1 MELTEKTL
9 NSKVMFEGRILKM
22 MVDDVE
28 LPDGSTSFREIVG
41 HPGGVCVAPIDDD
54 NNLYFVKQYRYPYH
68 EIVLELPAGKLEKGM
83 SPLDNGKRELK
94 EEVGAEGYS
103 FISLGQVYPSP
114 GYTQEIIHLYACKIK
129 NIGNQQL
136 DQGEFLN
143 VEKIHI
149 DKAVEMVLN
158 HQLPYSNTQIAILKL
173 SMLLKSGKI

>member
-9 NSKVMFEGRILKM
+9 NSRVMFGGKILKL

-28 LPDGSTSFREIVG
+28 LPDGSTSFREVVG

-54 NNLYFVKQYRYPYH
+54 NYLYFVRQYRYPYH
-68 EIVLELPAGKLEKGM
+68 EIVLELPAGKLEQGM
-83 SPLDNGKRELK
+83 PPLENGKRELK

-129 NIGNQQL
+129 NIGEQQL

-149 DKAVEMVLN
+149 NKAVEMVLN
-158 HQLPYSNTQIAILKL
+158 NQLPDSKTQIAILKL